1 MTPPRPSS
9 LGRRLVCVALAAV
22 AGALPAH
29 AQGTTSA
36 PRPTAPMAA
45 LDTTAVRRLPAWLA
59 GCWESRTTTRVT
71 TEMWMR
77 PDGGLMIG
85 GSRTVVRD
93 VAREFEHLRLEATA
107 AALTYVAQPGGR
119 SPTRFRAS
127 HVSDTL
133 LVFEDPT
140 HDFPQRIRYRR
151 IRADSLEARVEGG
164 EGATARGFDFPMRRV
179 GCDASP

>member
-1 MTPPRPSS
+1 
-9 LGRRLVCVALAAV
+9 
-22 AGALPAH
+22 
-29 AQGTTSA
+29 
-36 PRPTAPMAA
+36 
-45 LDTTAVRRLPAWLA
+45 
-59 GCWESRTTTRVT
+59 
-71 TEMWMR
+71 MR
-77 PDGGLMIG
+77 PEGGLMIG

-93 VAREFEHLRLEATA
+93 VAREFEHLRLEATP

-119 SPTRFRAS
+119 AATRFRAS
-127 HVSDTL
+127 LVSDTL